1 MGIIWPCQI
10 KAVPLQGGR
19 DGMLS
24 REISPNIKKKTPY
37 RITVE
42 GIYYKGPMASD
53 FNLRI

>member
-1 MGIIWPCQI
+1 MEIIWPCQI